1 MLKKASRGSEKQKIK
16 MCFFANWV
24 QGEALVDR
32 GRGKEY
38 DEKKLGKEGEKN
50 ENGFD
55 YRGQPGHRRTDGW

>member
-16 MCFFANWV
+16 MRPFANWV

-38 DEKKLGKEGEKN
+38 DEKKVFFTKYINILKS
-50 ENGFD
+50 FF
-55 YRGQPGHRRTDGW
+55 